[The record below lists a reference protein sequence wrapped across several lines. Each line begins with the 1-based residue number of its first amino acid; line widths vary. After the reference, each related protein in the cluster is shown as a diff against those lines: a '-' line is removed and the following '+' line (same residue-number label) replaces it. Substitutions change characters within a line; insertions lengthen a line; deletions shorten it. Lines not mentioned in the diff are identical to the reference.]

1 MLTAYQP
8 AISFR
13 VAREG
18 TKRRRGRERSGW
30 KVSCFATGLV
40 LVSPF
45 LMQEQLPLAQTS
57 IREMAKAL
65 FNGSRRPFSTDTV
78 PPLFSH
84 HTLLVTFLNLFLPN
98 IRQKGILAHTAHGL
112 QRLHGPKG
120 TGCGKLVSAGLLSS
134 VVGFRAAQCAGLP
147 DIVLVTNRLKTCKFC
162 KRYALCCCSHGIDS
176 VLLLSH
182 SKMHIP
188 PRLFYAPPCS
198 TAGKNPQ
205 TCLLAQSHTMICI
218 VWQNML
224 QISRHGFVK

>member
-65 FNGSRRPFSTDTV
+65 FNGSRSPFSTDTF
-78 PPLFSH
+78 PHLFSH

-134 VVGFRAAQCAGLP
+134 VVGFRAAQCA
-147 DIVLVTNRLKTCKFC
+147 
-162 KRYALCCCSHGIDS
+162 CCSHGIDS